1 MSLKRNT
8 IWNLIGTGLPF
19 LLGAVTIPYLV
30 KHLGIEGFG
39 ILTLVWA
46 LIGYF
51 SLFDFGLG
59 RALTQQVS
67 TCIASNDR
75 SKLPHLVKSGLLFT
89 FFTGLIGGLIL
100 ALLSDSLGHSW
111 LKVSLPL
118 QGDTARCLLIA
129 SLGIPLTTVTTGLRG
144 VLEAYEDF
152 KGVNLLRVILGIAN
166 FGLPALSVMIVGSSL
181 TLIVV
186 SLIVARVVVLGGH
199 LYLMNLKL
207 PPEWLKSKFSFKEI
221 SGLLSFGM
229 WMTVSNIISPLMVT
243 ADRFVI
249 SAVLGASAVAYY
261 TVPFE
266 VLIRV
271 LVIPAALTSAL
282 FPRLAATLKVDSD
295 AALAL
300 SLRCMKLVASVLIP
314 ICAVIAL
321 GSYYGLSLWL
331 GHDFAEKSWAIV
343 SVMSLGLIFNGIAFV
358 PFATIQA
365 SGDAK
370 ITALIHISE
379 LLVYIPLLFL
389 SLHFL
394 GVIGAAAVWVMRV
407 GVDLLLLTIYA
418 KKINVKYHL

>member
-1 MSLKRNT
+1 
-8 IWNLIGTGLPF
+8 
-19 LLGAVTIPYLV
+19 
-30 KHLGIEGFG
+30 
-39 ILTLVWA
+39 
-46 LIGYF
+46 
-51 SLFDFGLG
+51 
-59 RALTQQVS
+59 
-67 TCIASNDR
+67 
-75 SKLPHLVKSGLLFT
+75 
-89 FFTGLIGGLIL
+89 
-100 ALLSDSLGHSW
+100 
-111 LKVSLPL
+111 
-118 QGDTARCLLIA
+118 
-129 SLGIPLTTVTTGLRG
+129 
-144 VLEAYEDF
+144 
-152 KGVNLLRVILGIAN
+152 
-166 FGLPALSVMIVGSSL
+166 
-181 TLIVV
+181 
-186 SLIVARVVVLGGH
+186 
-199 LYLMNLKL
+199 
-207 PPEWLKSKFSFKEI
+207 
-221 SGLLSFGM
+221 M